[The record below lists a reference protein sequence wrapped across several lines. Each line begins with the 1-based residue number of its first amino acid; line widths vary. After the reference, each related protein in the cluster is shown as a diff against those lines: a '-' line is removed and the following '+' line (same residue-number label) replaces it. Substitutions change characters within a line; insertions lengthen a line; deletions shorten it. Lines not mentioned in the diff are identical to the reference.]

1 MSDATDSPR
10 AALCPV
16 CGGAGRALLSLSKQ
30 PIYQHPVPAGISV
43 PQPYTVDLSW
53 VQCVDCAHAWQSD
66 YDEGLLETIYRSHY
80 YTPAPD
86 GIAVQFRNEFL
97 SAVDSFGL
105 LSARTTLLEIGA
117 SDGDVLAEMRART
130 GARNAYAFEPNK
142 ENAAIAGLRGLQ
154 VREAF
159 FSGESARDGL
169 EPVDLVYS
177 RHVIE
182 HVFEFADF
190 FAGIKAVVLPGA
202 DLILETPSLD
212 HHGVRGSL
220 SPFHVEHIHVF
231 SLRSLATLARR
242 FGWVLGRNAVTVDGN
257 LIAAFRRSEGLS
269 TVTSD
274 IAPPQLDCLQAAAD
288 SLARRLRRLVD
299 GRRLIF
305 WGAGSAGIGLVRLIG
320 REPDYWTDGND
331 NKVGKKFPGLSSD
344 IVSPAEAFARARSE
358 VGGEPLLIIASSFTR
373 EILPRVRQMGWNT
386 ETVDMTG
393 SRLQ

>member
-1 MSDATDSPR
+1 VTATEGSGR

-16 CGGAGRALLSLSKQ
+16 CGGSPRALLSLSRQ
-30 PIYQHPVPAGISV
+30 PIYQHPVPAGARV
-43 PQPYTVDLSW
+43 PGPYAVDLSW
-53 VQCVDCAHAWQSD
+53 VRCADCAHAWQSEF
-66 YDEGLLETIYRSHY
+66 DEGLLETIYRSHY

-86 GIAVQFRNEFL
+86 GIAVQFRNDFL
-97 SAVDSFGL
+97 STVESFGL

-117 SDGDVLAEMRART
+117 SDGDVLVEMKART

-142 ENAAIAGLRGLQ
+142 ENAAVAGRRGLQ
-154 VREAF
+154 VHDTF
-159 FSGESARDGL
+159 FGAESASKGL

-182 HVFEFADF
+182 HVFQFTDF
-190 FAGIKAVVLPGA
+190 FAGIDATASADA

-242 FGWVLGRNAVTVDGN
+242 FGWVLTRNVVTAEGN
-257 LIAAFRRSEGLS
+257 LIAAFRRDEAQAADA
-269 TVTSD
+269 VD
-274 IAPPQLDCLQAAAD
+274 IAPPQLDALQAAAD
-288 SLARRLRRLVD
+288 SLGYRLRRLVE

-305 WGAGSAGIGLVRLIG
+305 WGAGSAGVGLARMIG

-331 NKVGKKFPGLSSD
+331 DKIGKRFPGLSSN
-344 IVSPAEAFARARSE
+344 IVSPDEAFSRARNEGS
-358 VGGEPLLIIASSFTR
+358 GEPLLIIASSFAR
-373 EILPRVRQMGWNT
+373 EILPRVRKMGWDT

-393 SRLQ
+393 NRLL